1 MPTLTFLGAGAMAEA
16 LVRGLVASELYAPA
30 EIALF
35 SASGTRARVLA
46 DDIGAQQVASP
57 FDAVK
62 GADVIVLAMKPYQ
75 LESALAPLRAE
86 ITPNQLVISVAA
98 GISTARLQA
107 CFEGEVP
114 VVRAMPNTPA
124 LIGAAATAVCGG
136 TYASAENL
144 ATAKEIFEAVG
155 VCVEVEEKLLDAV
168 TGLSGS
174 GPAYVFNFI
183 EALADGGV
191 RAGLSRA
198 VALELAAQ
206 TVMGAAQM
214 VLQTGEHP
222 GVLKDRVASPGGT
235 TIAGLHEL
243 ERGGFRGIVMNA
255 VVAASERAREL
266 G

>member
-1 MPTLTFLGAGAMAEA
+1 MATLTFLGAGAMAEA
-16 LVRGLVASELYAPA
+16 LVRGLVASHLYAPA

-35 SASGTRARVLA
+35 SPSGTRARVLA
-46 DDIGAQQVASP
+46 DSIGARPVASP

-62 GADVIVLAMKPYQ
+62 GADVIVLAMKPHQ
-75 LESALAPLRAE
+75 LESALQPLRAE
-86 ITPNQLVISVAA
+86 ISPNQLIISVAA
-98 GISTARLQA
+98 GVSTARLQA

-136 TYASAENL
+136 DYASAENL
-144 ATAKEIFEAVG
+144 ATAKEIFAAVG

-191 RAGLSRA
+191 RTGLSRA

-206 TVMGAAQM
+206 TVTGAAQM
-214 VLQTGEHP
+214 VLQTSEHP